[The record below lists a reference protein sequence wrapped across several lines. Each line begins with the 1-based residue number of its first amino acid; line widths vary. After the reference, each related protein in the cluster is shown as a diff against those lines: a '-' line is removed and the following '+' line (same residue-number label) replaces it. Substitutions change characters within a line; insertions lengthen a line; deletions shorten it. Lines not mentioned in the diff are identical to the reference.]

1 MPPFQRRVPLL
12 IAAALLAACSRAP
25 EAETAASTPDLAPP
39 AASSATVASPLDA
52 PATAYTNDQQ
62 AVFLREQAKKLGV
75 ARLDKPEREFT
86 DSSSAEAA
94 PPPPLSPEEVAARRR
109 EIQALSRDFAR
120 ARRRMEKA
128 RGETI
133 ELDGKKTP
141 QVLPKYEDESRP
153 LEPESAGTEGPEKK

>member
-1 MPPFQRRVPLL
+1 MAKLPRPGVFL
-12 IAAALLAACSRAP
+12 AAALLLAACSRAP
-25 EAETAASTPDLAPP
+25 EAETAAAAPDLAPP
-39 AASSATVASPLDA
+39 AASSITVASPLDA

-62 AVFLREQAKKLGV
+62 AAYLRAQAKKLGV
-75 ARLDKPEREFT
+75 TRLDKPEREYE

-128 RGETI
+128 RGETV
-133 ELDGKKTP
+133 ELPGKTP
-141 QVLPKYEDESRP
+141 RVLPKNEDESRP
-153 LEPESAGTEGPEKK
+153 LEPEAPGTEGPEKK

>member
-1 MPPFQRRVPLL
+1 MTKKSDRLRALL
-12 IAAALLAACSRAP
+12 AAAALTAACSRAP
-25 EAETAASTPDLAPP
+25 QEPPQAATPDLAPP

-62 AVFLREQAKKLGV
+62 AAYLREQAKKLGV
-75 ARLDKPEREFT
+75 ARLDKPERQYE
-86 DSSSAEAA
+86 DASSAEAA

-128 RGETI
+128 RGETV
-133 ELDGKKTP
+133 ELPGKTP
-141 QVLPKYEDESRP
+141 RVLPKNEDESRP
-153 LEPESAGTEGPEKK
+153 LEPETPGTEGPEKK